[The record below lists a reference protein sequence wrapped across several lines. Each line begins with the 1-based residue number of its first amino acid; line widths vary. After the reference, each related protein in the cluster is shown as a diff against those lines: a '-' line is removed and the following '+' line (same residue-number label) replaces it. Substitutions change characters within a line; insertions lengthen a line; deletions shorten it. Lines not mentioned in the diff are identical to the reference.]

1 MTPHHTPSAAP
12 FIAVLGTLGIAA
24 LIVIAQMLT
33 LGVAVSQVTSALREA
48 TKCGKGQSHVLG

>member
-1 MTPHHTPSAAP
+1 MLTPRHTPSAAP
-12 FIAVLGTLGIAA
+12 FIAVLGALGIAM

-48 TKCGKGQSHVLG
+48 TEISQN